1 MEKYSELLQAL
12 LKNRGITDEKKA
24 DIFLNPDYGRDL
36 HDPFLLRDMEK
47 ACVRIFEAIEAKE
60 KIVIY
65 ADYDCD
71 GIPGAVILCDLF
83 KKLGL
88 KVPGFSQVLDTC
100 EVGVYI
106 PDRHA
111 EGYGLNMDAIKKFE
125 EEKVNL
131 IITVDLGTT
140 AVAEV
145 AQAEA
150 NGIDVIITDHHLP
163 HGDLPKAFAI
173 LNHKVK
179 DAGYPEQV
187 LSGAGMA
194 FKLVQGFLK
203 KYGEYFKIADGQE
216 KWLLDMAGIAT
227 LSDMVPLTGEN
238 RAITYFGM
246 KVLRRSPRPGIRKL
260 LSILKINQNYLTED
274 DIGFMLAPRINAAS
288 RMGDPMKAFDLLSAD
303 NETDAGTLAQHLSD
317 INDDRKLMVAN
328 IMKDVNKRLEKREL
342 REVIVVGDPSWRAG
356 VLGLVAGKIC
366 EAYKKPAFVWGKEG
380 SDIIKGSC
388 RSDGS
393 VNMVEIMTVIKE
405 SLIEFGGHE
414 MAGGI
419 SILNERVHFLEDI
432 LVEAYKNMEKK
443 ENKKESFPARIACA
457 SMAGGFDMKMD
468 LDDVNIKNWREID
481 KMSPFGL
488 CNEKPVFLFEGVKPE
503 FIKQFGKKFEHL
515 EITFLSSENKKVKAI
530 SFFTL
535 PDSYTNPPAIGKPIN
550 LYASFDMSR
559 FMGREELRLRI
570 VDIL

>member
-1 MEKYSELLQAL
+1 MEKYSVFLQAL
-12 LKNRGITDEKKA
+12 LRNRGITDDKKTEV
-24 DIFLNPDYGRDL
+24 FLNPDYFRDF
-36 HDPFLLRDMEK
+36 HDPFLFRDMEK

-71 GIPGAVILCDLF
+71 GIPGAVILYDLF
-83 KKLGL
+83 KKAHPAF
-88 KVPGFSQVLDTC
+88 KDCVS
-100 EVGVYI
+100 VYI

-111 EGYGLNMDAIKKFE
+111 EGYGLNMDAIKKFQ
-125 EEKVNL
+125 EEKVGL

-145 AQAEA
+145 AQAKVS
-150 NGIDVIITDHHLP
+150 GIDVIITDHHLP
-163 HGDLPKAFAI
+163 HGDLPKAFAV
-173 LNHKVK
+173 LNHKVQ
-179 DAGYPEQV
+179 DAGYPEEV

-194 FKLVQGFLK
+194 FKLAQGFLK

-246 KVLRRSPRPGIRKL
+246 KVLRKSPRPGIRKL
-260 LSILKINQNYLTED
+260 LSILKINQSYLTED

-303 NETDAGTLAQHLSD
+303 NEVDAGTLAKHLSE

-393 VNMVEIMTVIKE
+393 VNMVEIMTITKD

-414 MAGGI
+414 MAGGF
-419 SILNERVHFLEDI
+419 SVLNEQVHFLEDV
-432 LVEAYKNMEKK
+432 LVSAYKSLEKK
-443 ENKKESFPARIACA
+443 ESKKENF
-457 SMAGGFDMKMD
+457 FDAKMN
-468 LDDVNIKNWREID
+468 LDDVNMKNWREID

-488 CNEKPVFLFEGVKPE
+488 CNEKPVFLFEGIKPE
-503 FIKQFGKKFEHL
+503 SIKMFGKKFEHL
-515 EITFLSSENKKVKAI
+515 EITFIGPENKKIKAI
-530 SFFTL
+530 SFFAN
-535 PDSYTNPPAIGKPIN
+535 PESYKNSPVVGKPID
-550 LYASFDMSR
+550 LYASFDLSR